1 MKMTLKLLKAWKAF
15 QAGSVIEVDEPTAN
29 SLKAAEVACDWTA
42 ADTARVEEQKALV
55 QSAVAEAVKGLKPT
69 SIATNAPAAGA
80 TDYKNFGAFLK
91 AVRGQHVDY
100 KVCQGTG
107 NNERVD
113 DEGGYLVDEQFSRT
127 LLQRMNQNGVLT
139 AGMDRVPIGPGYN
152 GLKFNELQDY
162 DRRDGH
168 HAVNVY
174 RILEACEK
182 TKSSPKFSRRSVDLE
197 KLVGLY
203 YATDELL
210 QDEPALEA
218 MVATWFGREFSYKMD
233 YEAMHGAGTT
243 ELLGLL
249 NSAALVT
256 IKRNNPG
263 VVDANDVA
271 RMYSR
276 MYAPS
281 IRSAEWF
288 VSSSVLPQLIGM
300 TIGDQ
305 PVWLPPGGLAVA
317 PYGTLFGRP
326 IRICEVSP
334 LLGAT
339 GDIGFFDMSEYLLV
353 EKGGVQAASSI
364 HVRFVFDETAFRF
377 VLRNNGLPKWSRSI
391 YPNQGTDEI
400 SPFIVLEGAQG
411 GTPTPTI

>member
-1 MKMTLKLLKAWKAF
+1 MQMKLMKAWKAF
-15 QAGSVIEVDEPTAN
+15 QAGSIVEVDEPTSA
-29 SLKAAEVACDWTA
+29 SLKQAEVAIDWTP
-42 ADTARVEEQKALV
+42 ADAARVAEQASLV
-55 QSAVAEAVKGLKPT
+55 QTAVAEAVKGLKPQ
-69 SIATNAPAAGA
+69 SVAGDTNR
-80 TDYKNFGAFLK
+80 TEYKNLGSFLK
-91 AVRGQHVDY
+91 AVRGHNVKY
-100 KVCQGTG
+100 RACPPEG
-107 NNERVD
+107 NNETTD
-113 DEGGYLVDEQFSRT
+113 DEGGYLVDEQFSRNLIT
-127 LLQRMNQNGVLT
+127 RMAQNGVLT
-139 AGMDRVPIGPGYN
+139 TNMDRVPIGAGYN
-152 GLKFNELQDY
+152 GLKFNGLMDY

-174 RILEACEK
+174 RIGEACEK
-182 TKSSPKFSRRSVDLE
+182 TKSIPKFERQSVDLE

-218 MVATWFGREFSYKMD
+218 MVASWFGKEFAYRMD
-233 YEAMHGAGTT
+233 YEAMNGAGTT

-256 IKRNNPG
+256 LKRNTAG
-263 VVDANDVA
+263 AVDANDVA

-276 MYAPS
+276 MYPPS
-281 IRSAEWF
+281 IGRAEWF

-300 TIGDQ
+300 TIGQQ
-305 PVWLPPGGLAVA
+305 PVWLPPGGLSVA

-334 LLGAT
+334 LLGSQA
-339 GDIGFFDMSEYLLV
+339 DIGFFDMSEYLLI

-364 HVRFVFDETAFRF
+364 HVRFVYDETAFRF
-377 VLRNNGLPKWSRSI
+377 VLRNSGTPKWSRSI
-391 YPNQGTDEI
+391 YPNQGTDEV
-400 SPFIVLEGAQG
+400 SPWIVLDGGQ

>member
-1 MKMTLKLLKAWKAF
+1 MNLKLLKPWKAYA
-15 QAGSVIEVDEPTAN
+15 AGAVIETDEATGK
-29 SLKAAEVACDWTA
+29 SLIAAEVGIPWTA
-42 ADTARVEEQKALV
+42 ADTQRVTEQADLV
-55 QSAVAEAVKGLKPT
+55 KSAVAEAVKGLKPQ
-69 SIATNAPAAGA
+69 SAANEGEETA
-80 TDYKNFGAFLK
+80 YKGKDLGVFLK
-91 AVRGQHVDY
+91 DVKGRNV
-100 KVCQGTG
+100 KTRTCQGTG
-107 NNERVD
+107 NNELVD
-113 DEGGYLVDEQFSRT
+113 DEGGYLVDQQFSRNLIERAMSNMQLCT
-127 LLQRMNQNGVLT
+127 NATRI
-139 AGMDRVPIGPGYN
+139 PIGAGYN
-152 GLKFNELQDY
+152 GLKYNGLMDY
-162 DRRDGH
+162 DRRDGQ

-182 TKSSPKFSRRSVDLE
+182 TKSVPKYERKSLDLE

-218 MVATWFGREFSYKMD
+218 MVTSWFGKEFAYKL
-233 YEAMHGAGTT
+233 EWEGLHGAGTT

-256 IKRNNPG
+256 LKRNTAG
-263 VVDANDVA
+263 AVDANDIA

-281 IRSAEWF
+281 IGRAEWF
-288 VSSSVLPQLIGM
+288 VSSSVLPSLIGM
-300 TIGDQ
+300 TIGNT
-305 PVWLPPGGLAVA
+305 PVWLPPGGLSVA

-334 LLGAT
+334 LLGSQ
-339 GDIGFFDMSEYLLV
+339 GDIGFFDMSEYLLI

-364 HVRFVFDETAFRF
+364 HVRFVYDETAFRF

-391 YPNQGTDEI
+391 YPNQGADEI
-400 SPFIVLEGAQG
+400 SPWIVLDGGQ

>member
-1 MKMTLKLLKAWKAF
+1 MNMKLLKPWKQF
-15 QAGSVIEVDEPTAN
+15 QAGSIIEVDEPTAVT
-29 SLKAAEVACDWTA
+29 LRTAEVAHDWTPADA
-42 ADTARVEEQKALV
+42 ARIEEQKSLV
-55 QSAVAEAVKGLKPT
+55 QDAVAAAIKGLKPQ
-69 SIATNAPAAGA
+69 SIAGDDGGNLTEHKTLG
-80 TDYKNFGAFLK
+80 NFLR
-91 AVRGQHVDY
+91 AVRSRNVRY
-100 KVCQGTG
+100 RAAACG
-107 NNERVD
+107 NNETND
-113 DEGGYLVDEQFSRT
+113 DEGGYLVDQQFSRN

-139 AGMDRVPIGPGYN
+139 AGMDRIPIGAGYN

-168 HAVNVY
+168 HAVNVF
-174 RILEACEK
+174 RIAEAAEK
-182 TKSSPKFSRRSVDLE
+182 TKSMPKFNRKSVDLE

-203 YATDELL
+203 CATDELL

-218 MVATWFGREFSYKMD
+218 MVASWFGREFSYKMD
-233 YEAMHGAGTT
+233 YEAMHGGGTT
-243 ELLGLL
+243 EMLGLL
-249 NSAALVT
+249 NAAALVT
-256 IKRNNPG
+256 IKRNTAG
-263 VVDANDVA
+263 RVDANDVA

-276 MYAPS
+276 MYPPS

-326 IRICEVSP
+326 IRISEVSP
-334 LLGAT
+334 QLGAK
-339 GDIGFFDMSEYLLV
+339 GDIGFFDMSEYLLI

-364 HVRFVFDETAFRF
+364 HVLFTTDQSMYRF
-377 VLRNNGLPKWSRSI
+377 VLRNNGMPKWSRAI
-391 YPNQGTDEI
+391 YPNQGTDQV
-400 SPFIVLEGAQG
+400 SPWIVLEGASG

>member
-1 MKMTLKLLKAWKAF
+1 MQMKLMKAWKAF
-15 QAGSVIEVDEPTAN
+15 TAGSIVEVDEPTSA
-29 SLKAAEVACDWTA
+29 SLKQAEVAIEWTP
-42 ADTARVEEQKALV
+42 ADAARVAEQASLV
-55 QSAVAEAVKGLKPT
+55 QTAVAEAVKGLKPQ
-69 SIATNAPAAGA
+69 SVATENQ
-80 TDYKNFGAFLK
+80 TEYKNLGSFLK
-91 AVRGQHVDY
+91 AVRGHNVKY
-100 KVCQGTG
+100 RACPPEGS
-107 NNERVD
+107 NETTD
-113 DEGGYLVDEQFSRT
+113 DEGGYLVDQAFSRNLIT
-127 LLQRMNQNGVLT
+127 RMAQNGVLT
-139 AGMDRVPIGPGYN
+139 TNMDRVPIGAGYN
-152 GLKFNELQDY
+152 GLKFNGLMDY

-174 RILEACEK
+174 RIGEACLK
-182 TKSSPKFSRRSVDLE
+182 TKSIPKFERQSVDLE

-218 MVATWFGREFSYKMD
+218 MVGSWFGKEFAYKMD
-233 YEAMHGAGTT
+233 YEAMNGAGTT

-256 IKRNNPG
+256 LKRNTAG
-263 VVDANDVA
+263 AVDANDVA

-276 MYAPS
+276 MYPPS
-281 IRSAEWF
+281 IGRAEWF

-300 TIGDQ
+300 TIGQQ
-305 PVWLPPGGLAVA
+305 PVWLPPGGLSVA

-334 LLGAT
+334 LLGSQ
-339 GDIGFFDMSEYLLV
+339 GDIGFFDMSEYLLI

-364 HVRFVFDETAFRF
+364 HVRFVYDETAFRF

-391 YPNQGTDEI
+391 YPNQGTDEV
-400 SPFIVLEGAQG
+400 SPWIVLDGGQ

>member
-1 MKMTLKLLKAWKAF
+1 MQLKLLKAYKAF
-15 QAGSVIEVDEPTAN
+15 LAGSIIEADEPTAA
-29 SLKAAEVACDWTA
+29 SLKTAEVAIDWTA
-42 ADTARVEEQKALV
+42 SDVQRAAEQAALV
-55 QSAVAEAVKGLKPT
+55 QSCVAEAVKGLKPQ
-69 SIATNAPAAGA
+69 SVATDENR
-80 TDYKNFGAFLK
+80 TDYKSLGCFLK
-91 AVRGQHVDY
+91 AVRGHNVVY
-100 KVCQGTG
+100 KSPCRATG
-107 NNERVD
+107 SNENTD
-113 DEGGYLVDEQFSRT
+113 DEGGYLVDEQFSRNLIT
-127 LLQRMNQNGVLT
+127 RMAQNGVLT
-139 AGMDRVPIGPGYN
+139 ANMDRIPIGAGYN
-152 GLKFNELQDY
+152 GLKFNGLLDY

-174 RILEACEK
+174 RIEEACEK
-182 TKSSPKFSRRSVDLE
+182 TKSLPKFERQAVDLE

-218 MVATWFGREFSYKMD
+218 MVTSWFGKEFAYKMD
-233 YEAMHGAGTT
+233 YEAMNGAGTT

-256 IKRNNPG
+256 LKRNTAG
-263 VVDANDVA
+263 AVDANDIA

-281 IRSAEWF
+281 IGRAEWF
-288 VSSSVLPQLIGM
+288 VSSSVLPSLIGM
-300 TIGDQ
+300 TIGNT
-305 PVWLPPGGLAVA
+305 PVWLPPGGLSVA

-334 LLGAT
+334 ILGSQA
-339 GDIGFFDMSEYLLV
+339 DIGFFDMSEYLLI

-364 HVRFVFDETAFRF
+364 HVRFVYDETAFRF

-391 YPNQGTDEI
+391 YPNTGTDEI
-400 SPFIVLEGAQG
+400 SPWIVLDGGQ